1 MQTKTLTASP
11 LAVALA
17 FALTGPLLSAPAHAD
32 DAAAAAARKPKDLD
46 TVTVVGTGGLEST
59 SPKHTQPL
67 VDTPQ
72 SVTIVPAELMQE
84 QGVTTLRDAL
94 RNVPGIS
101 MQAGEGGVPA
111 GDNLTLRGFSART
124 DLFID
129 GVRDFG
135 GYSRDPFNLEQ
146 IEVVKGPASTH
157 SGRGSTGGSINL
169 ASKAARLGEFNRGS
183 VSVGDNQL
191 LRATADFN
199 HEIGDAAA
207 FRINLMGHKN
217 EVNGRDAVESE
228 RWGVAPTVSFGL
240 RGDTVTTFSLFHL
253 EQDNVPDYGQP
264 WVPATNNALVESR
277 DARSPVDR
285 ENFYGLLARDH
296 EDTSTDVATLVVRHA
311 FNDNVDLRNL
321 TRWGRSERDSI
332 ITAPR
337 FLSNDATD
345 IRRTAKTRD
354 SEDTILANV
363 TDLTARFTTG
373 SVQHTLLAGVEF
385 AREESINRAR
395 TADDGDLADLFN
407 PDFNAPYTGEVAPDP
422 LHDASADVDSI
433 AVYLFD
439 TLEFNPRWELS
450 GGLRWDRIEVEASGF
465 DRDLDARGTW
475 QRTDSEL
482 SGRAALVFKPRENGS
497 VYLGYGTSFNPS
509 AEGLTLN
516 AGTAGLDPE
525 ESRTVELGTKW
536 DLFEGRLMLT
546 SALFRT
552 EKTNARVDDPLDEG
566 RLEVLEGEQRVDG
579 FEVGAAGRITDDW
592 TVFGGYT
599 HLDSEVV
606 ESTEGDVGNELG
618 NTPRDSAT
626 LWTTYEF
633 TDAWQ
638 AGFGMQHV
646 GSRYSNTSNTRM
658 AKSYTLYDAMVG
670 FKVSDALSLRLN
682 GYNLSG
688 KDYVDQVGGG
698 HYMPGADRTFM
709 LSADFSF

>member
-1 MQTKTLTASP
+1 MQTRLLSTSP
-11 LAVALA
+11 LAAALA
-17 FALTGPLLSAPAHAD
+17 LVLSTPAHAD
-32 DAAAAAARKPKDLD
+32 DASAATAAERKAKDLD
-46 TVTVVGTGGLEST
+46 TVTVVGRTESS

-67 VDTPQ
+67 LDTPQ
-72 SVTIVPAELMQE
+72 AVTIVPAEVMQE

-169 ASKAARLGEFNRGS
+169 ASKTARRGDFNRAS
-183 VSVGDNQL
+183 FSAGDNQL

-199 HEIGDAAA
+199 HGLGDSAA
-207 FRINLMGHKN
+207 FRVNLLSHRN

-228 RWGVAPTVSFGL
+228 RWGVAPTLGFGL
-240 RGDTVTTFSLFHL
+240 GGDTQATFALFHL

-264 WVPATNNALVESR
+264 WVPAANNVLPESR
-277 DARSPVDR
+277 DARAPVDR
-285 ENFYGLLARDH
+285 SNFYGLLARDD
-296 EDTSTDVATLVVRHA
+296 EDTSTDLATFTVRHA
-311 FNDNVDLRNL
+311 FSDDVELRNL

-337 FLSNDATD
+337 FLSNDSTA

-354 SEDTILANV
+354 SEDRILANV
-363 TDLTARFTTG
+363 TDLTAHFSTG
-373 SVQHTLLAGVEF
+373 GVAHTLLAGLEF
-385 AREESINRAR
+385 AREESLNRAR
-395 TADDGDLADLFN
+395 TATDGTLADLFA
-407 PDFNAPYTGEVAPDP
+407 PDYDAPYTGEVSADP
-422 LHDASADVDSI
+422 SHDAHADSDSI
-433 AVYLFD
+433 AAYLFD
-439 TLEFNPRWELS
+439 TLELNPRWQLS
-450 GGLRWDRIEVEASGF
+450 GGLRWDRIDIEASGF
-465 DRDLDARGTW
+465 DRDAGERGTW

-482 SGRAALVFKPRENGS
+482 SGRAAVVFKPRANGS
-497 VYLGYGTSFNPS
+497 IYLGYGTSFNPS
-509 AEGLTLN
+509 GEGLSLN
-516 AGTAGLDPE
+516 ASSAGLDPE
-525 ESRTVELGTKW
+525 ESRTLELGTKW
-536 DLFEGRLMLT
+536 DLFGGRLMLG

-579 FEVGAAGRITDDW
+579 FEVTLAGRITDDW

-599 HLDSEVV
+599 RLDSEVV

-618 NTPRDSAT
+618 NTPRHSAS
-626 LWTTYEF
+626 LWTTYELS
-633 TDAWQ
+633 DAWQ
-638 AGFGMQHV
+638 AGFGVQHV
-646 GSRYSNTSNTRM
+646 GSRFSNTSNTRM
-658 AKSYTLYDAMVG
+658 AKAYTLYDAMVSW
-670 FKVSDALSLRLN
+670 KLSDAFSLRLN
-682 GYNLSG
+682 GYNLSN

-698 HYMPGADRTFM
+698 HYLPGAERTFM
-709 LSADFSF
+709 VSADFSF